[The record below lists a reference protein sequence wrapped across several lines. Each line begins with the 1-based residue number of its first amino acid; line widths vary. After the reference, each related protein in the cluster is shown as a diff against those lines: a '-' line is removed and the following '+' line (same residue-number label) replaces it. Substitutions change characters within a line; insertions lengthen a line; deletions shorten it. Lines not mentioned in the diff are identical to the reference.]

1 MVSSVPCLGSNIL
14 SSHVR
19 VDQTENVR
27 NPKHASSSTFQFNAT
42 TSERSSPVVNVCVS
56 EHDLMHHGVSAEPAK
71 VVLDIVQN
79 WKKGVTGFDA
89 SVNRDNV
96 VLLEQ
101 LMKVSPKISPQVK
114 EAATKLAVLWE
125 KNIRLET
132 EDSMEVLMFLLFLAV
147 YGLVSCF
154 SRDRILRLVRVIAQQ
169 KQAPEIF
176 KALGFADKDLAPGK
190 FTDSSLLTNIAIWSQ
205 IDFLRNQYFYLCSL
219 K

>member
-1 MVSSVPCLGSNIL
+1 
-14 SSHVR
+14 
-19 VDQTENVR
+19 
-27 NPKHASSSTFQFNAT
+27 
-42 TSERSSPVVNVCVS
+42 
-56 EHDLMHHGVSAEPAK
+56 
-71 VVLDIVQN
+71 
-79 WKKGVTGFDA
+79 
-89 SVNRDNV
+89 
-96 VLLEQ
+96 
-101 LMKVSPKISPQVK
+101 
-114 EAATKLAVLWE
+114 
-125 KNIRLET
+125 
-132 EDSMEVLMFLLFLAV
+132 MEVLMFLLFLAV